1 MWYEGTI
8 QLDPNGNQLMQLAES
23 YYKDAALGGEWINLS
38 KDEQQIIALRAE
50 LRDLQKAKVKEQE
63 HEKKSKKEKEA
74 EKRGRGKKGK
84 QAKKNKWAWKKVA
97 P

>member
-23 YYKDAALGGEWINLS
+23 HYKNAALGGEWMNLS

-50 LRDLQKAKVKEQE
+50 LHDMQKVKV
-63 HEKKSKKEKEA
+63 
-74 EKRGRGKKGK
+74 KG
-84 QAKKNKWAWKKVA
+84 
-97 P
+97 